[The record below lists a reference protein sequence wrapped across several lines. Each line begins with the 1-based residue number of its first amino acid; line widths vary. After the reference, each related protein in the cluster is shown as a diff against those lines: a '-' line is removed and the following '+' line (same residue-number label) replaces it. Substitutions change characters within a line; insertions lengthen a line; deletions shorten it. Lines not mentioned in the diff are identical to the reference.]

1 MTLKDLRKQKRL
13 TQAACAK
20 YLGIPLRTYQN
31 YETDASKV
39 DSMKYAFMLQKL
51 EVYGFVDETHGIL
64 KKEQIKDICIAVFEK
79 YEIEYCYL
87 FGSYAKGKA
96 TENSD
101 VDLLIATPISGMK
114 FYDLVEALREALH
127 KKVDVLNREQLNDNP
142 ELMHE
147 ILKDGIKIYG

>member
-51 EVYGFVDETHGIL
+51 DEFGRMRPFYHGTTIGNRRICDLGEKMLLKEFEVRIL
-64 KKEQIKDICIAVFEK
+64 SSRDRPE
-79 YEIEYCYL
+79 
-87 FGSYAKGKA
+87 
-96 TENSD
+96 
-101 VDLLIATPISGMK
+101 DL
-114 FYDLVEALREALH
+114 
-127 KKVDVLNREQLNDNP
+127 
-142 ELMHE
+142 
-147 ILKDGIKIYG
+147 KITLT